1 MNEMYF
7 KSILIADI
15 QAHTARFQKFNRGI
29 NVITSTDNHVGKSS
43 LLKSLYYAMGA
54 EVEYDTVWEV
64 NTKLYVVNICICG
77 KDYTVVR
84 FQKNFAMFE
93 GEKLILLT
101 NSVSGDLAKM
111 YEEIFSFSIYLP
123 NKKTNKTEL
132 ASPAFT
138 FMPYYIDQD
147 RGWNGLY
154 NSFLRLEQYKKNDR
168 EKSLYFHLNIY
179 NKHRIEI
186 LAEKDK
192 LKSELEVLKDKE
204 AKIKITV
211 DSLSQEV
218 QHLIPAETI
227 DELENNLQIP
237 KEKIALLVSRIG
249 EVRNKVQELETI
261 LHKHEYQLNVIKE
274 YHKIKQKPSFKKLKN
289 NDNLYECPRC
299 GYTFDDEIY
308 NMVRLNYNISNE
320 DYMCQQIQLIINS
333 ITKELD
339 INKEKYVNMMNE
351 LEEMEKVFDDSQDS
365 YNIYVKQRGLQK
377 SIKDFTKQLEKNNYE
392 QSQRID
398 SIKKIDKELRKLPN
412 KKEIEEK
419 YVEYVRLNIIKLGAW
434 NPAYEGNIKIIKPIK
449 AQGTLENKIIL
460 AQFVGLF
467 QTIEYFK
474 SKSIRFPFIVDSP
487 RAKEASYISSKDI
500 IKMIFNISSLPQ
512 IILATMDFQD
522 FENGLECNYSKTI
535 LTKKRS
541 LLNSVTYA
549 EYQEKINELMELLNQ

>member
-15 QAHTARFQKFNRGI
+15 QTHTARYQKLRKGI

-43 LLKSLYYAMGA
+43 LLKSLYYALGA
-54 EVEYDTVWEV
+54 EVEYDTVWDV
-64 NTKLYVVNICICG
+64 NTKLYVVKVSINE

-84 FQKNFAMFE
+84 FQKNFAVFE
-93 GEKLILLT
+93 EEKLVLLT
-101 NSVSGDLAKM
+101 NSVSRELAKF

-132 ASPAFT
+132 APPAFS

-154 NSFLRLEQYKKNDR
+154 NSFLKLDQYKKNDR
-168 EKSLYFHLNIY
+168 EKSLYFHLDIY

-186 LAEKDK
+186 LAEKDR
-192 LKSELEVLKDKE
+192 LKSEIEVLKDKE
-204 AKIKITV
+204 VKIKITI

-218 QHLIPAETI
+218 QNLIPAETI

-249 EVRNKVQELETI
+249 EVRNKIQELETTSQR
-261 LHKHEYQLNVIKE
+261 HEYQLSIIRE
-274 YHKIKQKPSFKKLKN
+274 YHEIKQNSNLTK
-289 NDNLYECPRC
+289 NDNLHECPRC
-299 GYTFDDEIY
+299 GYTFDDELY

-333 ITKELD
+333 INEELD
-339 INKEKYVNMMNE
+339 GHKEKYVNMMNE
-351 LEEMEKVFDDSQDS
+351 LEAMEKAFDDSQDS
-365 YNIYVKQRGLQK
+365 YDIYVKQRGLQK
-377 SIKDFTKQLEKNNYE
+377 SMQDFTAQLGENNYE
-392 QSQRID
+392 QSQKTEQ
-398 SIKKIDKELRKLPN
+398 IKKLDKELRKLPN

-434 NPAYEGNIKIIKPIK
+434 DAAYEGNIKLIKPIK
-449 AQGTLENKIIL
+449 AQGTLESKIIL

-467 QTIEYFK
+467 QTIDDFK
-474 SKSIRFPFIVDSP
+474 SKSIRFPFVVDSP
-487 RAKEASYISSKDI
+487 RAKEASYASSKDI
-500 IKMIFNISSLPQ
+500 IKMICDINFLPQ

-522 FENGLECNYSKTI
+522 FENGVEGKYYKTI
-535 LTKKRS
+535 LTEKRS
-541 LLNSVTYA
+541 LLNSATYV
-549 EYQEKINELMELLNQ
+549 EYEAKIEQLLELLKNI

>member
-15 QAHTARFQKFNRGI
+15 QTHTARYQKLRKGI

-43 LLKSLYYAMGA
+43 LLKSLYYALGA
-54 EVEYDTVWEV
+54 EVEYDTVWDV
-64 NTKLYVVNICICG
+64 NTKLYVVKVSINE

-84 FQKNFAMFE
+84 FQKNFAVFE
-93 GEKLILLT
+93 EEKLVLLT
-101 NSVSGDLAKM
+101 NSVSRELAKF

-132 ASPAFT
+132 APPAFS

-154 NSFLRLEQYKKNDR
+154 NSFLKLDQYKKNDR
-168 EKSLYFHLNIY
+168 EKSLYFHLDIY

-186 LAEKDK
+186 LAEKDR
-192 LKSELEVLKDKE
+192 LKSKIEVLKDKE
-204 AKIKITV
+204 VKIKITI

-218 QHLIPAETI
+218 QNLIPAETI

-249 EVRNKVQELETI
+249 EVRNKIQELETT
-261 LHKHEYQLNVIKE
+261 LQRHEYQLSIIRE
-274 YHKIKQKPSFKKLKN
+274 YHEIKQNSNLTK
-289 NDNLYECPRC
+289 NDNLHECPRC
-299 GYTFDDEIY
+299 GYTFDDELY

-333 ITKELD
+333 INEELD
-339 INKEKYVNMMNE
+339 GHKEKYVNMMNE
-351 LEEMEKVFDDSQDS
+351 LEAVEKAFDDSQDS
-365 YNIYVKQRGLQK
+365 YDIYVKQRGLQK
-377 SIKDFTKQLEKNNYE
+377 SMQDFTAQLGENNYE
-392 QSQRID
+392 QSQKTEQ
-398 SIKKIDKELRKLPN
+398 IKKLDKELRKLPN

-434 NPAYEGNIKIIKPIK
+434 DAAYEGNIKLIKPIK
-449 AQGTLENKIIL
+449 AQGTLESKIIL

-467 QTIEYFK
+467 QTIDDFK
-474 SKSIRFPFIVDSP
+474 SKSIRFPFVVDSP
-487 RAKEASYISSKDI
+487 RAKEASYASSKDI
-500 IKMIFNISSLPQ
+500 IKMICDINFLPQ

-522 FENGLECNYSKTI
+522 FENGVEGKYYKTI
-535 LTKKRS
+535 LTEKRS
-541 LLNSVTYA
+541 LLNSATYV
-549 EYQEKINELMELLNQ
+549 EYEAKIEQLLELLKNI